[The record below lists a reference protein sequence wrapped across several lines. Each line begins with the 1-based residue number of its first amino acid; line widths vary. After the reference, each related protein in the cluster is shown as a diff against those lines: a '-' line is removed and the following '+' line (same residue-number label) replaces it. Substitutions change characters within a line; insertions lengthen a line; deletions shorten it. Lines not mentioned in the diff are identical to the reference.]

1 MNRYASR
8 APRAA
13 LVTLATPL
21 GASFVLV
28 FGLAAGPALAN
39 ATGARVP
46 SIPALATIAVAALA
60 CGLLG
65 TRMLRAGRR
74 GKATPAILASLCEAV
89 LVSLAILASGSM
101 LFAPLFFVRSQTA
114 NAEAGRAGSALVAI
128 VIGLGF
134 GTALWGHGR
143 LVGDGF
149 DGSAAMLGG
158 VLLTIVTLW
167 RSWRAARLA
176 RRLDSLAASLGAAA
190 PTGVG
195 AGSTLARL
203 EAAAGELLA
212 AHRVAQ
218 GEIAAAEQRT
228 AHLAGATMLGAA
240 PWNAGTARA
249 AHALVDEAEERR
261 RIAKTAANRLLG
273 LEADAARLGE
283 RAGVMA
289 QEAGQ
294 LVRSASVGCEAVG
307 RAASTLVAVSERVD
321 AAAVAVRD
329 LAEASERV
337 GVLVATVSRIARQTN
352 RLALNAS
359 IEAARA
365 GEQGKGFAVVADEIR
380 KLAEESSRAARAAT
394 TTVALL
400 RDEIDDTARAITAG
414 EQAVR
419 DVGSVASEATE
430 AIGRVLEGVTRLRA
444 ATEDTAKA
452 AAGHGAIARD
462 TAALAA
468 DAQQSTDRLVARAR
482 EIMSLVQRATV
493 SRAS

>member
-1 MNRYASR
+1 
-8 APRAA
+8 
-13 LVTLATPL
+13 
-21 GASFVLV
+21 
-28 FGLAAGPALAN
+28 
-39 ATGARVP
+39 
-46 SIPALATIAVAALA
+46 
-60 CGLLG
+60 
-65 TRMLRAGRR
+65 
-74 GKATPAILASLCEAV
+74 
-89 LVSLAILASGSM
+89 
-101 LFAPLFFVRSQTA
+101 
-114 NAEAGRAGSALVAI
+114 
-128 VIGLGF
+128 
-134 GTALWGHGR
+134 
-143 LVGDGF
+143 
-149 DGSAAMLGG
+149 
-158 VLLTIVTLW
+158 
-167 RSWRAARLA
+167 
-176 RRLDSLAASLGAAA
+176 
-190 PTGVG
+190 
-195 AGSTLARL
+195 
-203 EAAAGELLA
+203 
-212 AHRVAQ
+212 
-218 GEIAAAEQRT
+218 
-228 AHLAGATMLGAA
+228 
-240 PWNAGTARA
+240 
-249 AHALVDEAEERR
+249 
-261 RIAKTAANRLLG
+261 
-273 LEADAARLGE
+273 
-283 RAGVMA
+283 
-289 QEAGQ
+289 
-294 LVRSASVGCEAVG
+294 
-307 RAASTLVAVSERVD
+307 VAVSERVD

-430 AIGRVLEGVTRLRA
+430 AIGRVVEGVTRLRA

-452 AAGHGAIARD
+452 AAGHGTIARD